1 MGWSF
6 QIARINGISIKVH
19 ITFFLVL
26 ILGAVQWGSITGTI
40 DGALYGIVLMI
51 LLFTCVTLH
60 ELGHSLVAVHFGIP
74 VREITL
80 LPLGGVSLITKN
92 PDKPRQEMLIA
103 IAGPLVNVVIAAI
116 LFVAVGGLG
125 GVDLLNGRGLLAD
138 MGKPSLQGMLL
149 WLLAAN
155 VTLVAFNLIP
165 AFPLDGGRFMRAL
178 LAIPLGYRRATRIA
192 SVVGQVIALGIGI
205 FGLLDGNFILMLI
218 AVFVFFGAGQET
230 ATAESKTVLTTRR
243 VGDAYN
249 KNALTLVVGDRVS
262 KVVDYLLT
270 SHQPNFA
277 VMQGNTL
284 LGIVTR
290 DDVLG
295 ALATSTIDLFATEI
309 MERDV
314 LKIDASKTL
323 QEVSESMSLKGK
335 HVAAVYDNG
344 NYLGLIGIEDIREAF
359 TILAFL
365 ERQERNRQ
373 QLLAGEKQTH

>member
-6 QIARINGISIKVH
+6 QIARIRGISIKVH
-19 ITFFLVL
+19 ISFFLIL
-26 ILGAVQWGSITGTI
+26 ILGAVQWGGMTGTI
-40 DGALYGIVLMI
+40 GGALYGVVLMI

-80 LPLGGVSLITKN
+80 LPLGGVSLITRN
-92 PDKPRQEMLIA
+92 PDKPIQEMLIA

-116 LFVAVGGLG
+116 LFVALGGFG
-125 GVDLLNGRGLLAD
+125 GVDLLNGRGLLLN
-138 MGKPSLQGMLL
+138 MGKPSLTSMLL

-155 VTLVAFNLIP
+155 VSLVVFNLIP

-178 LAIPLGYRRATRIA
+178 LAMPLGYRRATRIA
-192 SVVGQVIALGIGI
+192 SIVGQVIALGIGI
-205 FGLLDGNFILMLI
+205 FGLVDGNFILILI

-230 ATAESKTVLTTRR
+230 ATADSKTVLTTRR

-277 VMQGNTL
+277 VMQGSNL

-290 DDVLG
+290 DDVLR
-295 ALATSTIDLFATEI
+295 ALATSTIDLYATEV

-314 LKIDASKTL
+314 LKVESSKTL
-323 QEVSESMSLKGK
+323 QDVSETMAQNGK
-335 HVAAVYDNG
+335 RVVAVYDNS
-344 NYLGLIGIEDIREAF
+344 NYLGLVGIEDISEAF

-365 ERQERNRQ
+365 ERQERHRQ
-373 QLLAGEKQTH
+373 ELRAAQQAKN

>member
-19 ITFFLVL
+19 ITFFLIL

-40 DGALYGIVLMI
+40 EGALYGVVLMI

-80 LPLGGVSLITKN
+80 LPLGGVSLITRN

-103 IAGPLVNVVIAAI
+103 IAGPFVNVVIAVI
-116 LFVAVGGLG
+116 LFVALGGLG
-125 GVDLLNGRGLLAD
+125 GVDLLNGRGLLGD
-138 MGKPSLQGMLL
+138 MGKPSLTSMLL

-205 FGLLDGNFILMLI
+205 FGLVDGNFILILI

-230 ATAESKTVLTTRR
+230 ATADSKTVLTTRR

-249 KNALTLVVGDRVS
+249 KNALTLTVGDRVS
-262 KVVDYLLT
+262 KAVDYLLT
-270 SHQPNFA
+270 SHQPDFA
-277 VMQGNTL
+277 VMQGSNL

-295 ALATSTIDLFATEI
+295 ALATSTTDLFATEI

-314 LKIDASKTL
+314 LKVDATKTL
-323 QEVSESMSLKGK
+323 QDVSEGLSQNGK
-335 HVAAVYDNG
+335 HVAAVYNNG
-344 NYLGLIGIEDIREAF
+344 TYLGLIGVEDIREAF

-365 ERQERNRQ
+365 ERQERKRQ
-373 QLLAGEKQTH
+373 QLLTGNKKTD